1 MKHTRKPRPQSILL
15 TCLLLCL
22 GTGTQALAANRKKS
36 SKPKQETSATLKR
49 QEQDVNREIK
59 LTQSQ
64 IEENEAAVRE
74 NLSILTGLEHEINL
88 QKRKVEDLRARQGQI
103 QDDMAACRRDMAAC
117 QDKLSTLRAR
127 YVASVKKMRLARKKA
142 TPLAYIFAS
151 KSFYQ
156 AWRRMRYLRKFND
169 WRERREQEIKGEIA
183 RLEALGQRLATG
195 ERQLQA
201 NLAQQRQAQQV
212 LADKHAAQDVAVKNL
227 RAHGDALR
235 AHLANKQAEANALS
249 AKVTAIIAAEQEQA
263 RLAEQRRQE
272 AKAKARA
279 KAQAEAQA
287 RKKAEAEAKAKAEAE
302 AKAKAEAERKAA
314 QEKEKEKEKE
324 RQKQKQKQKQ
334 KEKEKQKPKEKQ
346 TKKKDKNKAASGD
359 TKEQPKQTDPAK
371 DTESKTYAEARG
383 RKPRGNSQASPATD
397 TSATLS
403 KSPSATISTGFA
415 AAKGTLP
422 RPVDGQFSIVSR
434 FGPHPLPDLPDVMF
448 DNPGIDAVV
457 SSGAS
462 ALAVYPGTV
471 TGVYVLPG
479 FSTVV
484 IVSHGEY
491 YTVYGNIGTPAVA
504 KGQTV
509 KQGQALGKLVA
520 DPDEGGRTTIHF
532 EIYKNRDKLNPE
544 AWIR

>member
-1 MKHTRKPRPQSILL
+1 MTHPRKPRPLPLL
-15 TCLLLCL
+15 LACLLLCL
-22 GTGTQALAANRKKS
+22 GAETQALAAARKKT
-36 SKPKQETSATLKR
+36 SKPKRETSATLKR
-49 QEQDVNREIK
+49 REQDVNREIK
-59 LTQSQ
+59 LTQNQ

-74 NLSILTGLEHEINL
+74 NLSILTGLEHDINL
-88 QKRKVEDLRARQGQI
+88 QKRKVQDLRDRQSRI
-103 QDDMAACRRDMAAC
+103 QGDMEACRRDMEAC
-117 QDKLSTLRAR
+117 RDNLASLRAR

-142 TPLAYIFAS
+142 SPLAYIFAS

-169 WRERREQEIKGEIA
+169 WRGRREQEIKGEIA
-183 RLEALGQRLATG
+183 RLSTLADRLAVG

-227 RAHGDALR
+227 RAHGQALR
-235 AHLANKQAEANALS
+235 THLAAKQAEANALS
-249 AKVTAIIAAEQEQA
+249 AKVTALIAAEQEEA
-263 RLAEQRRQE
+263 RLAEQRRKQAE
-272 AKAKARA
+272 TQAKAKAE
-279 KAQAEAQA
+279 AEAQA
-287 RKKAEAEAKAKAEAE
+287 RRKAEAKAKAEAE

-314 QEKEKEKEKE
+314 QEKEKQKHKE
-324 RQKQKQKQKQ
+324 R
-334 KEKEKQKPKEKQ
+334 Q
-346 TKKKDKNKAASGD
+346 TKKKDKDKDKPA
-359 TKEQPKQTDPAK
+359 PAK
-371 DTESKTYAEARG
+371 DQPSQPAPTTQTGSKTYAEARG
-383 RKPRGNSQASPATD
+383 RKPRGEAAASGTPATS
-397 TSATLS
+397 TH
-403 KSPSATISTGFA
+403 PSAAATGFA
-415 AAKGTLP
+415 AAKGSLP
-422 RPVDGQFSIVSR
+422 RPVSGQFSIVSR

-457 SSGAS
+457 SPGAS
-462 ALAVYPGTV
+462 ALAVWPGTV

-491 YTVYGNIGTPAVA
+491 YTVYGNIGTPAVS